1 MEDFSWE
8 NTPRSQIMLSKQ
20 SNIQDLAG
28 NTSVTPNEYGGIY
41 DKPKKPK
48 ISFLQS
54 RLNKD
59 NFWNVMFFVGIN
71 FGFGIASL
79 IISLTNNNTFFSIVM
94 WIVILTV
101 PYIIKRNSSITFDKE
116 KLQFLNRNNEVLN
129 DRAPNFFLLVVLT
142 GGLTALTGLVLD
154 GAKGSIN
161 NSIAFSIFAIMP
173 TLIPTVYCILKNFP
187 IAVYFKKEAYI
198 GDGTARSYSSSETSR
213 TAARNTHS
221 TLSLARLRNSPI
233 NSWHNTNIYN
243 RNR

>member
-28 NTSVTPNEYGGIY
+28 NASVTPNEYGGIY

-116 KLQFLNRNNEVLN
+116 KLQFLKTNKDTNKITNKAVR
-129 DRAPNFFLLVVLT
+129 LV
-142 GGLTALTGLVLD
+142 
-154 GAKGSIN
+154 
-161 NSIAFSIFAIMP
+161 
-173 TLIPTVYCILKNFP
+173 
-187 IAVYFKKEAYI
+187 
-198 GDGTARSYSSSETSR
+198 
-213 TAARNTHS
+213 
-221 TLSLARLRNSPI
+221 
-233 NSWHNTNIYN
+233 
-243 RNR
+243 